1 MSKKAVDKYYK
12 EITDQYHEMLDDIKD
27 IEKEVADNMAPPE
40 LLENLRT
47 QITPIK
53 QNWERWT
60 YMMFL
65 LNQPER
71 KSKIARYKQANKN
84 LISNLDKT
92 NSIEATLEENRK
104 ALQEIKS

>member
-47 QITPIK
+47 QIIPIK